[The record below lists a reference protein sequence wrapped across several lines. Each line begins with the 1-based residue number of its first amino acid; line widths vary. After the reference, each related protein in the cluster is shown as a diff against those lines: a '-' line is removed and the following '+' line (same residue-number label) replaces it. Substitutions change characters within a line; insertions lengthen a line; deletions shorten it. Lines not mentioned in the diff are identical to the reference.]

1 MSNLETKRERLADD
15 LLYGAQAIAKEL
27 GVTPMQVYHMAR
39 LKRLPIGHI
48 GKNLI
53 ASRRQLQRA
62 IATLT
67 T

>member
-1 MSNLETKRERLADD
+1 MINEQRERIAED
-15 LLYGAQAIAKEL
+15 LLIGAAAIAKEL
-27 GVTPMQVYHMAR
+27 GVTPIKVYHLAR

-62 IATLT
+62 ITQMTGT